1 MKTKLDFCSWDSLCL
16 NMKHAPGVWVWIL
29 LYSIFHIVTLFNDCN
44 KTEKVVNRGQTLLH
58 HNRDQLKHI
67 FSLLARQ
74 VARSEDTRY
83 NHGIIKPQCSS
94 TAQAQQHRHSS
105 TGTTYNRHTARVW
118 SPRKVGRI
126 EFSDA
131 RMHIGQSRRWRFFK
145 TKHRTFCLLQI
156 NPFTEQSI
164 LLIQISQFG
173 DLA

>member
-1 MKTKLDFCSWDSLCL
+1 MIVTKL
-16 NMKHAPGVWVWIL
+16 KRL
-29 LYSIFHIVTLFNDCN
+29 L
-44 KTEKVVNRGQTLLH
+44 TEDRLH

-94 TAQAQQHRHSS
+94 TGTGTGTAAQAQLTTGTAAQHSS

-156 NPFTEQSI
+156 NSFTVQSI